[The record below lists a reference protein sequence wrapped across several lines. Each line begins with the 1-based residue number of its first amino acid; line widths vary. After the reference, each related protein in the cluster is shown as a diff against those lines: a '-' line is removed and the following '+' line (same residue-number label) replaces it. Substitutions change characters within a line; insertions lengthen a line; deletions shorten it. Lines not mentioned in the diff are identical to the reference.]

1 MVIARSPTS
10 ADFPRSSASDP
21 TLVKLDSYWLDSAP
35 PFKGGSDA
43 PLHSLGRV
51 DVAVVGGGFTGLS
64 AALTLA
70 KRGASV
76 AVLEAGR
83 VAGEASGR
91 NGGHC
96 SNGVAHDYEGLVRR
110 FGETKARA
118 MYRDFDAA
126 VDSVEAIVR
135 DEAIDCDF
143 VRSGKLKLAA
153 KPQHYEGLARTFE
166 TLGREVD
173 TGMELIER
181 ARLPTEIDSAQFH
194 GGLLQKTSAQMHV
207 GRFGVGLAEAAARRG
222 ARIYESATV
231 TRLERLSGRA
241 HRITSARGTIEAG
254 QVFLATGA
262 SRPGPLSWFRRRI
275 VPVGSFI
282 VATEPL
288 DAAVAQRLMP
298 GRRNYVT
305 TRIIGN
311 YFRLTPDNRLIYGG
325 RARFAMPG
333 AGSDEKSGRVLR
345 ESLGTVFPALRAVKL
360 DYCWG
365 GLVDMTADRL
375 PRAGEH
381 DGLLYSMGYSGH
393 GVQMST
399 HMGRVMADMI
409 DGRAVSS
416 PWLELDWRAI
426 PGNFGDP
433 WFLPFVGAYYRVQ
446 DMIH

>member
-1 MVIARSPTS
+1 M
-10 ADFPRSSASDP
+10 
-21 TLVKLDSYWLDSAP
+21 DSYWLDSAP
-35 PFKGGSDA
+35 PFAGGA
-43 PLHSLGRV
+43 REPVESLGRV
-51 DVAVVGGGFTGLS
+51 DAAIVGGGFTGLS
-64 AALTLA
+64 AALALA

-96 SNGVAHDYEGLVRR
+96 SNGVAHDYQGLVER
-110 FGETKARA
+110 FGEAKARA

-126 VDSVEAIVR
+126 VDTVETIVR
-135 DEAIDCDF
+135 EEAIDCDF

-153 KPQHYEGLARTFE
+153 KPAHFDGLARTFE
-166 TLGREVD
+166 KLGREVD
-173 TGMELIER
+173 TGMELIEP
-181 ARLPTEIDSAQFH
+181 ARLAAEIDSPNFH
-194 GGLLQKTSAQMHV
+194 GGLLQKKSAQMHV
-207 GRFGVGLAEAAARRG
+207 GRFGVGLAEAAARHG
-222 ARIYESATV
+222 ARVFESATV

-241 HRITSARGTIEAG
+241 HRITCARGTLEAG
-254 QVFLATGA
+254 QVLLATGT
-262 SRPGPLSWFRRRI
+262 SRPGPLAWFRRRI

-288 DAAVAQRLMP
+288 DAALATRLMP

-311 YFRLTPDNRLIYGG
+311 YFRLTADNRLIYGG
-325 RARFAMPG
+325 RARFAMSGPS
-333 AGSDEKSGRVLR
+333 SDAKSGEILR
-345 ESLGTVFPALRAVKL
+345 RSMEATFPALQGARL

-381 DGLLYSMGYSGH
+381 EGLLYSMGYSGH

-399 HMGRVMADMI
+399 HMGRVMADVI
-409 DGRAVSS
+409 GGRAHAS
-416 PWLELDWRAI
+416 PWLDLDWRAI

-433 WFLPFVGAYYRVQ
+433 WFLPLVGAYYRVQ
-446 DMIH
+446 DMLH

>member
-1 MVIARSPTS
+1 M
-10 ADFPRSSASDP
+10 
-21 TLVKLDSYWLDSAP
+21 KLESYWLDSAP
-35 PFKGGSDA
+35 RFNGAADA
-43 PLHSLGRV
+43 PLDSLGRV
-51 DVAVVGGGFTGLS
+51 DAAIVGGGFTGLS
-64 AALTLA
+64 AALALA
-70 KRGASV
+70 RRGASV
-76 AVLEAGR
+76 VVLEAGR

-96 SNGVAHDYEGLVRR
+96 SNGVAHDYEGLVKR
-110 FGETKARA
+110 FGNAKARA

-126 VDSVEAIVR
+126 VDTVESIVR
-135 DEAIDCDF
+135 EESLDCDF
-143 VRSGKLKLAA
+143 IRSGKLKLAA
-153 KPQHYEGLARTFE
+153 KPQHFAGLERTFE
-166 TLGREVD
+166 VLGREVD
-173 TGMELIER
+173 TGMELVDT
-181 ARLPTEIDSAQFH
+181 AHLSSEIDSKQFH
-194 GGLLQKTSAQMHV
+194 GGLLQKKSAQMHV
-207 GRFGVGLAEAAARRG
+207 GRFGVGLAEAAAKRG
-222 ARIYESATV
+222 ARVYESATV
-231 TRLERLSGRA
+231 TKLDRLSGRA
-241 HRITSARGTIEAG
+241 HRITTSRGTVEAA
-254 QVFLATGA
+254 QVLLATGA

-282 VATEPL
+282 VATAPL
-288 DAAVAQRLMP
+288 DAAMAQRLMP

-311 YFRLTPDNRLIYGG
+311 YFRLTRDNRLIYGG

-333 AGSDEKSGRVLR
+333 PGSDEKSGRILR
-345 ESLGTVFPALRAVKL
+345 ESLESVFPALTGVKL

-365 GLVDMTADRL
+365 GLVDMTEDRL

-416 PWLELDWRAI
+416 PWLDLDWRAI
-426 PGNFGDP
+426 PGNFGEP

-446 DMIH
+446 DMLR